1 MYDPRKNGEAV
12 TGPSHEG
19 ARQQKMVW
27 AGDNETII
35 TTGFSKISER
45 QFAVYDLKNLSQP
58 LEMRRLDDYPG
69 IAFPFFDEDHKVLY
83 VAGKGES
90 AVTFYQFSK

>member
-1 MYDPRKNGEAV
+1 VVYDPRKNGDAI

-45 QFAVYDLKNLSQP
+45 QFAVYDLKNLS
-58 LEMRRLDDYPG
+58 
-69 IAFPFFDEDHKVLY
+69 
-83 VAGKGES
+83 
-90 AVTFYQFSK
+90 